1 MDTDIRVQQLQ
12 KAAQVEGAQKPQ
24 GTSGDDFRFALI
36 SHIEEK
42 DLQERLTSM
51 MNEITMQGNS
61 IKKRKDIR
69 DMRRYRKLIK
79 DFMNEVL
86 NRSHEFKRENF
97 LDRRGRH
104 RVYGIIR
111 LIDQNLDSLAEELL
125 KEEKD
130 NIVILGKI
138 GEIEGLLIDLLM

>member
-1 MDTDIRVQQLQ
+1 MEIKVNQLQ
-12 KAAQVEGAQKPQ
+12 QVVKTEEAKPVVQ
-24 GTSGDDFRFALI
+24 GGDAFRFALV

-42 DLQERLTSM
+42 DLQERLTAIM
-51 MNEITMQGNS
+51 KEITSQGED
-61 IKKRKDIR
+61 IKKRKNIR
-69 DMRRYRKLIK
+69 DMRRYRSLIK

-86 NRSHEFKRENF
+86 NRSHQFSRENF

-111 LIDQNLDSLAEELL
+111 LIDKNLDDLAAELL
-125 KEEKD
+125 KDEKD
-130 NIVILGKI
+130 NINILKSI

>member
-1 MDTDIRVQQLQ
+1 MDIKVAQAQQIAQTEAAAKPAVQGGE
-12 KAAQVEGAQKPQ
+12 A
-24 GTSGDDFRFALI
+24 FRFALV
-36 SHIEEK
+36 SHIGEK

-51 MNEITMQGNS
+51 MTEITQQGQL
-61 IKKRKDIR
+61 IKKKKDIR
-69 DMRRYRKLIK
+69 DMKRYRGLVKE
-79 DFMNEVL
+79 FMNEIL
-86 NRSHEFKRENF
+86 NRSHQFSRENF

-125 KEEKD
+125 KEEAD
-130 NIVILGKI
+130 NIDVLNKI

>member
-24 GTSGDDFRFALI
+24 STSGDDFRFALI